1 MELQPIKINLII
13 AWLWILL
20 GFLSGFVMGLQFH
33 KENWLGGYGSFQR
46 RMYRLAHISFF
57 GLAAVNWMFYVTAQE
72 FAVMSQSVTLAS
84 WTFVAGAVTMPLCC
98 VLMAHW
104 PPGRWFF
111 GVPVLNLLVAGA
123 LTLWEVVKL

>member
-57 GLAAVNWMFYVTAQE
+57 SLAAVNWMFYVTTWHFHEHTPQI
-72 FAVMSQSVTLAS
+72 SLAS
-84 WTFVAGAVTMPLCC
+84 WAFAIGAITMPPCC
-98 VLMAHW
+98 ILMAHW
-104 PPGRWFF
+104 PKGRWFF
-111 GVPVLNLLVAGA
+111 GIPVLSLLLAA
-123 LTLWEVVKL
+123 AFTLREVLMI